1 MSVAADQQS
10 SSCPGKSAKRVFA
23 QMFRASTTFAATGED
38 VDGRVKPGHDGNN
51 KRRVRRIIGISLA
64 FVFVAI
70 AAFAAWIVSLGPLPL
85 AQARQ
90 VSTTIVDRNGKL
102 LRAYAMA
109 DGRWRLPVDAKTAV
123 DPRYLTLLLAYED
136 RRFYSHP
143 GVDPLALG
151 RAAIQ
156 FASRGHI
163 VSGGSTITMQLAR
176 LLEPR
181 RQRSVYAKLRQMVRA
196 FEIERQL
203 TKDQILDLYLTL
215 APYGGNLEGIR
226 AASIAY
232 FGKEPKRLSLA
243 ESALLVALPQ
253 SPETRRLDRYPE
265 AARAARDRV
274 LDRMVEEGR
283 VSKEDALQAKAAAV
297 PGLRKP
303 MPILAPHSAD
313 QAIATDK
320 DTEVIRLTLDAGL
333 QKVLEALAR
342 DRALALGPNISIGI
356 LAVDNATG
364 EVLARVGSPDYFD
377 ERRAGQ
383 VDMTRAVRSPGSTL
397 KPFIYGLAFEDGF
410 VHPESL
416 IDDRPIRF
424 GSYAPENF
432 DMTFQGT
439 VPVRK
444 ALQLSLNVPAIAL
457 LDRVG
462 ASRLTSRL
470 KQAGVNL
477 VLPKDEAPGL
487 AMGLG
492 GVGVTLQDLVQLYSG
507 LARLGNTRPLREMA
521 DDPPRDTLR
530 LMDQVAAW
538 QVGNVLMG
546 TPPPE
551 NAPHNRIAF
560 KTGTSY
566 GYRDA
571 WSVGF
576 DGRMTIGVWVGRPD
590 GAPVAGLVGRTAAA
604 PILFDAFAR
613 TGKLPVPLPKPPKG
627 TLVASNAKLPL
638 PLRRFRPLGE
648 LVRTGS
654 DQAPHIQFPLNGSR
668 LDVANSSGAEPA
680 AMPVKVAGG
689 VLPMT
694 MLVNGVSV
702 GEIDG
707 RRQRLVDPP
716 GPGFARLTV
725 IDATGAAD
733 TVVIRI
739 Q

>member
-1 MSVAADQQS
+1 
-10 SSCPGKSAKRVFA
+10 
-23 QMFRASTTFAATGED
+23 
-38 VDGRVKPGHDGNN
+38 VDARDKPGHDGVN
-51 KRRVRRIIGISLA
+51 RRRWVRVAAMSFVIIC
-64 FVFVAI
+64 I
-70 AAFAAWIVSLGPLPL
+70 ALGAFAAWVVSLGPLPL
-85 AQARQ
+85 VQAQQ

-109 DGRWRLPVDAKTAV
+109 DGRWRLPVDARTGV
-123 DPRYLTLLLAYED
+123 DPGYLKLLLAYED
-136 RRFYSHP
+136 RRFYFHA
-143 GVDPLALG
+143 GVDPFALG
-151 RAAIQ
+151 RAAFQ

-176 LLEPR
+176 LMEPR
-181 RQRSVYAKLRQMVRA
+181 RERSVYAKLRQMVRA

-203 TKDQILDLYLTL
+203 TKDQILDLYLAL
-215 APYGGNLEGIR
+215 APFGGNLEGVR

-253 SPETRRLDRYPE
+253 SPENRRLDRYPDV
-265 AARAARDRV
+265 ARIARDRV
-274 LDRMVEEGR
+274 LDRMVEDGR
-283 VSKEDALQAKAAAV
+283 VAGEDAAQAKSV
-297 PGLRKP
+297 PVSRMRKP

-313 QAIATDK
+313 QAMATVK
-320 DTEVIRLTLDAGL
+320 DTPVIALTLDSGL

-342 DRALALGPNISIGI
+342 DRAIGLGANISVAII
-356 LAVDNATG
+356 AVDNESG
-364 EVLARVGSPDYFD
+364 DVLARVGSADYFD
-377 ERRAGQ
+377 DRRAGQ

-462 ASRLTSRL
+462 ASRLSSRL
-470 KQAGVNL
+470 KQAGTNL

-492 GVGVTLQDLVQLYSG
+492 GVGVTLQDLAQLYSG
-507 LARLGNTRPLREMA
+507 LARLGSTRPLREIVGTR
-521 DDPPRDTLR
+521 DDPRDSLR

-538 QVGNVLMG
+538 QVGNVLIG

-551 NAPHNRIAF
+551 NGVHNRIAF

-576 DGRMTIGVWVGRPD
+576 DGRITIAVWVGRPD
-590 GAPVAGLVGRTAAA
+590 GAPVPGLVGRTAAA

-613 TGKLPVPLPKPPKG
+613 TGKLPAALPKPPKG
-627 TLVASNAKLPL
+627 TLMASNAKLPL
-638 PLRRFRPLGE
+638 PLRRFRPVGE
-648 LVRTGS
+648 LVRTGGE
-654 DQAPHIQFPLNGSR
+654 QAPRIQFPLNGSR
-668 LDVANSSGAEPA
+668 IDVDRSGGEQFS

-702 GEIDG
+702 GAIDG

>member
-1 MSVAADQQS
+1 
-10 SSCPGKSAKRVFA
+10 
-23 QMFRASTTFAATGED
+23 
-38 VDGRVKPGHDGNN
+38 
-51 KRRVRRIIGISLA
+51 
-64 FVFVAI
+64 
-70 AAFAAWIVSLGPLPL
+70 
-85 AQARQ
+85 
-90 VSTTIVDRNGKL
+90 
-102 LRAYAMA
+102 
-109 DGRWRLPVDAKTAV
+109 
-123 DPRYLTLLLAYED
+123 
-136 RRFYSHP
+136 
-143 GVDPLALG
+143 
-151 RAAIQ
+151 
-156 FASRGHI
+156 
-163 VSGGSTITMQLAR
+163 
-176 LLEPR
+176 
-181 RQRSVYAKLRQMVRA
+181 
-196 FEIERQL
+196 
-203 TKDQILDLYLTL
+203 
-215 APYGGNLEGIR
+215 
-226 AASIAY
+226 
-232 FGKEPKRLSLA
+232 
-243 ESALLVALPQ
+243 LPQ
-253 SPETRRLDRYPE
+253 SPETRRLDRYPD

-274 LDRMVEEGR
+274 LDRMVEDGR
-283 VSKEDALQAKAAAV
+283 ISEEDAASAKAV
-297 PGLRKP
+297 PVPRLRKP

-313 QAIATDK
+313 QAMASVKDASVIA
-320 DTEVIRLTLDAGL
+320 LTLDAGL

-342 DRALALGPNISIGI
+342 DRAAALGPNISIAI
-356 LAVDNATG
+356 IAVDNASG
-364 EVLARVGSPDYFD
+364 DVLARVGSPDYFD
-377 ERRAGQ
+377 DRRAGQ

-444 ALQLSLNVPAIAL
+444 ALQMSLNVPAVAL

-462 ASRLTSRL
+462 ASRLSSRL
-470 KQAGVNL
+470 RQAGANL

-492 GVGVTLQDLVQLYSG
+492 GVGITLQDLVQLYCG
-507 LARLGNTRPLREMA
+507 LARLGTTRPLREIVNMR
-521 DDPPRDTLR
+521 DDARDSLR
-530 LMDQVAAW
+530 LLDQVAAW

-551 NAPHNRIAF
+551 NSVHNRIAF

-576 DGRMTIGVWVGRPD
+576 DGRITIGVWVGRPD
-590 GAPVAGLVGRTAAA
+590 GAPAPGIVGRTAAA

-613 TGKLPVPLPKPPKG
+613 TGKLPLPLPKPPRG

-638 PLRRFRPLGE
+638 PLRRYRGVGE
-648 LVRTGS
+648 LVRTDGE
-654 DQAPHIQFPLNGSR
+654 QALHIQFPLNGSR
-668 LDVANSSGAEPA
+668 IDTAGADGAPFA
-680 AMPVKVAGG
+680 ALPVKVAGG

-707 RRQRLVDPP
+707 RRQRLIDPP

-725 IDATGAAD
+725 IDAKGAAD
-733 TVVIRI
+733 TVVVRI

>member
-1 MSVAADQQS
+1 MSASIAIASAERRWRRLKLVAAA
-10 SSCPGKSAKRVFA
+10 SA
-23 QMFRASTTFAATGED
+23 AAC
-38 VDGRVKPGHDGNN
+38 
-51 KRRVRRIIGISLA
+51 L
-64 FVFVAI
+64 I
-70 AAFAAWIVSLGPLPL
+70 AASAFATWVISLGPLPL
-85 AQARQ
+85 AQAREI
-90 VSTTIVDRNGKL
+90 STTIVDRNGKL

-109 DGRWRLPVDAKTAV
+109 DGRWRLPVNAGTGV
-123 DPRYLTLLLAYED
+123 DPGYLKLLLAYED
-136 RRFYSHP
+136 RRFYSHG

-151 RAAIQ
+151 RAAFQ
-156 FASRGHI
+156 LVNRGHI

-176 LLEPR
+176 LMEPR
-181 RQRSVYAKLRQMVRA
+181 RERSVYAKLRQVVRA
-196 FEIERQL
+196 LQIERAL
-203 TKDQILDLYLTL
+203 NKGQILDLYLAL
-215 APYGGNLEGIR
+215 APFGGNLEGVR

-232 FGKEPKRLSLA
+232 FGREPKRLSLA

-265 AARAARDRV
+265 VARTARDRV
-274 LDRMVEEGR
+274 LDRMVEESR
-283 VSKEDALQAKAAAV
+283 VPEEDALQAKASPV
-297 PGLRKP
+297 PRLRKP

-313 QAIATDK
+313 QAIATLK
-320 DTEVIRLTLDAGL
+320 DADVIALSLDSSL
-333 QKVLEALAR
+333 QKVLEVLAR
-342 DRALALGPNISIGI
+342 DRAIALGPSISVAII
-356 LAVDNATG
+356 AVDNESG
-364 EVLARVGSPDYFD
+364 DVLARIGSPDYFD

-462 ASRLTSRL
+462 SSRLASRL

-507 LARLGNTRPLREMA
+507 LARLGNTRPLREIMIA
-521 DDPPRDTLR
+521 KDDQRDPLR

-538 QVGNVLMG
+538 QVGNVLIG

-551 NAPHNRIAF
+551 NAAHNRIAF

-576 DGRMTIGVWVGRPD
+576 DGRLTIGVWVGRPD
-590 GAPVAGLVGRTAAA
+590 GAPVPGLVGRTAAA

-613 TGKLPVPLPKPPKG
+613 TGKLPAALPKPPKG
-627 TLVASNAKLPL
+627 ALVASNAKLPL
-638 PLRRFRPLGE
+638 PLRRFRPVGE
-648 LVRTGS
+648 LVRAGS
-654 DQAPHIQFPLNGSR
+654 EQAPHIQFPLNGSR
-668 LDVANSSGAEPA
+668 IDVDRSAGTQFS
-680 AMPVKVAGG
+680 AMPIRVAGG

-694 MLVNGVSV
+694 MLVNGVAV

-707 RRQRLVDPP
+707 RRQRLVEPP

>member
-1 MSVAADQQS
+1 M
-10 SSCPGKSAKRVFA
+10 
-23 QMFRASTTFAATGED
+23 
-38 VDGRVKPGHDGNN
+38 
-51 KRRVRRIIGISLA
+51 
-64 FVFVAI
+64 
-70 AAFAAWIVSLGPLPL
+70 
-85 AQARQ
+85 
-90 VSTTIVDRNGKL
+90 
-102 LRAYAMA
+102 
-109 DGRWRLPVDAKTAV
+109 
-123 DPRYLTLLLAYED
+123 
-136 RRFYSHP
+136 
-143 GVDPLALG
+143 
-151 RAAIQ
+151 
-156 FASRGHI
+156 
-163 VSGGSTITMQLAR
+163 
-176 LLEPR
+176 EPR
-181 RQRSVYAKLRQMVRA
+181 RERSIYAKLRQMVRA
-196 FEIERQL
+196 VEIERQL
-203 TKDQILDLYLTL
+203 TKDQILDLYLAM
-215 APYGGNLEGIR
+215 APFGGNLEGVR

-253 SPETRRLDRYPE
+253 SPETRRLDRFPE

-274 LDRMVEEGR
+274 LDRMVEDGR
-283 VSKEDALQAKAAAV
+283 VGQEDAVQAKTTPV
-297 PGLRKP
+297 PRLRKP

-313 QAIATDK
+313 QAVANVK
-320 DTEVIRLTLDAGL
+320 DAPVIRLTLDSGL
-333 QKVLEALAR
+333 QKALEALAR
-342 DRALALGPNISIGI
+342 DRAIALGPNVSIAI
-356 LAVDNATG
+356 LVVDN
-364 EVLARVGSPDYFD
+364 ESSDVLARVGSPDYFD
-377 ERRAGQ
+377 DRRAGQ
-383 VDMTRAVRSPGSTL
+383 VDMSRAVRSPGSTL

-432 DMTFQGT
+432 DMTYQGT
-439 VPVRK
+439 VAVRR
-444 ALQLSLNVPAIAL
+444 ALQQSLNVPAIAL

-462 ASRLTSRL
+462 ASRLSSRL
-470 KQAGVNL
+470 KQAGANL

-507 LARLGNTRPLREMA
+507 LARLGNTRPLREIA
-521 DDPPRDTLR
+521 NTSDDRRDTLR

-551 NAPHNRIAF
+551 NAPHNRVAF

-590 GAPVAGLVGRTAAA
+590 GAPVPGLVGRTAAA
-604 PILFDAFAR
+604 PILFDAFSR

-627 TLVASNAKLPL
+627 ALVASNAKLPL

-654 DQAPHIQFPLNGSR
+654 EQAPHIQFPLNGSR
-668 LDVANSSGAEPA
+668 IDVDRSAGGQFS
-680 AMPVKVAGG
+680 AMPVKIAGG

-694 MLVNGVSV
+694 MLVNGVSA

-707 RRQRLVDPP
+707 RRQRLVEPP